1 MAAPNIEPSGRQRPQ
16 GKVDSLLTIAGS
28 AILWLSLLLSCR
40 QGPEIAEYPPFIQV
54 PQETNMNKVPVILVG
69 RVLSSSDIG
78 KPRPSKW
85 DPRFLTQLSE
95 VTVAVENVLQ
105 GSVNRQEIP
114 IYYFVIASSHDGNR
128 LLGDWRPGE
137 RDLFYLQK
145 DSGVFRTICDNYRS
159 CVTRVL
165 TGAHPNWKRDPTLY
179 ITDDILRFMLSR
191 GENCDDAA
199 MLEAVNL
206 AQRYGTGDP
215 QERDVIRAVEQVA
228 IHETPPV
235 QHGACQVLA
244 YWGDGYFKERAGDPL
259 QASLRSACGSTL
271 KEQ

>member
-1 MAAPNIEPSGRQRPQ
+1 MLNLFS
-16 GKVDSLLTIAGS
+16 
-28 AILWLSLLLSCR
+28 SCR
-40 QGPEIAEYPPFIQV
+40 QGSEIAEYPPFIRI
-54 PQETNMNKVPVILVG
+54 PMGYNMNKVPVILVG

-128 LLGDWRPGE
+128 LLGDWKPGE
-137 RDLFYLQK
+137 RDMFFLQE
-145 DSGVFRTICDNYRS
+145 DSGVFRTICDNYRGG
-159 CVTRVL
+159 CVISVL
-165 TGAHPNWKRDPTLY
+165 TGAHPSWKRDRKRT
-179 ITDDILRFMLSR
+179 ITEDILNFLLSR
-191 GENCDDAA
+191 GENCGDAA

-206 AQRYGTGDP
+206 AERYDYDPP
-215 QERDVIRAVEQVA
+215 QERTAIRTVEQVA
-228 IHETPPV
+228 IHETPAV

-244 YWGDGYFKERAGDPL
+244 YLGDGYVKVSGRDPL
-259 QASLRSACGSTL
+259 QASLRSACGSML
-271 KEQ
+271 KEQP